1 MEYEKQCTRCN
12 RVQPLESYHRLK
24 KGRFGRHAHCKTCRK
39 VKKKNRTP
47 RPITGVKQCPRC
59 QTQQPVSEF
68 DSDKHTKKGLQTYC
82 KKCHG
87 MAYSQ
92 WASTLAGFST
102 RLLCDLKNNAKK
114 KGISVE
120 ITPLDVIELYKG
132 QDGKC
137 ALTNLSMTHTYTQIP
152 LAVGQRRRRRA
163 QQSKTNISIDR
174 VVTTIPYS
182 LSNVQL
188 VCRSVT
194 QIKQNMSQD
203 EFVWIC
209 EKVIF
214 KKRDKNNVDACIVA
228 SMTLQQIFVKT
239 LTGKTITLEVDPSDT
254 IETVKA
260 KIQDKEGIK
269 FKWGPEK
276 YPAECV

>member
-12 RVQPLESYHRLK
+12 RVQPLDSYHRLK

-39 VKKKNRTP
+39 VKKDNGPP
-47 RPITGVKQCPRC
+47 RPTTGVKHCPRC

-87 MAYSQ
+87 MTYSQ

-120 ITPLDVIELYKG
+120 IVPLDIIELYKD
-132 QDGKC
+132 QEGKC
-137 ALTNLSMTHTYTQIP
+137 ALTNLPMTHTYAKLP
-152 LAVGQRRRRRA
+152 LSAGQRRRRRS

-174 VVTTIPYS
+174 IATTAPYA
-182 LSNVQL
+182 LGNIQL

-260 KIQDKEGIK
+260 KIQDKEGI
-269 FKWGPEK
+269 P
-276 YPAECV
+276 PDQQRLVA

>member
-24 KGRFGRHAHCKTCRK
+24 KGRFGRHAHCKTCRN
-39 VKKKNRTP
+39 VKKKTGP
-47 RPITGVKQCPRC
+47 LRPTTGVKHCPRC

-120 ITPLDVIELYKG
+120 IVPLDIIEMYKG
-132 QDGKC
+132 QEGKC
-137 ALTNLSMTHTYTQIP
+137 ALTNLPMTHTYTKLP
-152 LAVGQRRRRRA
+152 LAAGQRRRRRS

-174 VVTTIPYS
+174 IATTAPYA
-182 LSNVQL
+182 LGNIQL

-214 KKRDKNNVDACIVA
+214 KKHDKNNVDACIVA

-254 IETVKA
+254 IENVKA
-260 KIQDKEGIK
+260 KIQDKEGI
-269 FKWGPEK
+269 P
-276 YPAECV
+276 PDQQRLLSPS

>member
-1 MEYEKQCTRCN
+1 MECEKQCTRCD

-39 VKKKNRTP
+39 VKKKNKTT
-47 RPITGVKQCPRC
+47 RPSTGFKQCPRC
-59 QTQQPVSEF
+59 QTRQPISCF
-68 DSDKHTKKGLQTYC
+68 DSDKTAKGGLQTYC
-82 KKCHG
+82 KKCRRTT
-87 MAYSQ
+87 YSQ
-92 WASTLAGFST
+92 WASTLDGFST
-102 RLLCDLKNNAKK
+102 RLFCDLKNNAKK
-114 KGISVE
+114 KGIAVE
-120 ITPLDVIELYKG
+120 ITRIDIVDLYKC
-132 QDGKC
+132 QEGKC
-137 ALTNLSMTHTYTQIP
+137 ALTNLPMTHTYETI
-152 LAVGQRRRRRA
+152 LLNSDQRRRRRD

-174 VVTTIPYS
+174 VETTVPYTR
-182 LSNVQL
+182 SNVQL

-194 QIKQNMSQD
+194 QIKQNLSQD
-203 EFVWIC
+203 EFFWIC

-260 KIQDKEGIK
+260 KIQDKEGI
-269 FKWGPEK
+269 P
-276 YPAECV
+276 PDQQRLVA